1 MSMINIIYISLIY
14 NIKKNHYI
22 MNNHII
28 NKSPF
33 KLYYRDNNYNY
44 TFLNSFEE
52 YYDTQYY
59 YNLLNYTDLK
69 NILYTIYLNW
79 YTFKKINN
87 ISKNNIIYFQYNCE
101 PEDFNSILKLF
112 INNEYSISIFCINNI
127 IKYYL

>member
-1 MSMINIIYISLIY
+1 
-14 NIKKNHYI
+14 